1 MFERILFRRSDL
13 SRHRNG
19 PYAKERERYL
29 TMLMEEGRALP
40 TLRQIANLLYHMAER
55 LPLNLPSITP
65 AQIEAAAKQ
74 WSTVLVRCR
83 SSRHRMETKFV
94 FHATNWLRMLG
105 RLQKPVSQLPF
116 TIELDA
122 FLHFEQQELGL
133 ADASLMMHE
142 THLRP
147 FLNWAADH
155 IKTLRKIT
163 PVDISRYFTWQAA
176 QRPWKRTTISIHV
189 KALRNFFRFAQ
200 SMNWCIPGLANTI
213 DAPRIYKFE
222 RLPRGPLW
230 SDVQRLLV
238 ASSGDTPNDI
248 RDHAMLLLLAVY
260 GFRSSEVRRLSLGDI
275 DWEQEVIHVRRT
287 KQRKTQQYPLLR
299 NVGDAILRYLRE
311 VRPRCSYREVFVTR
325 IQPFRPLT
333 ATCLGMT
340 VRNRLFQLGLT
351 LPCYGPHALRHS
363 CATHLLAERFTLKDI
378 AEHLG
383 HASLESTQ
391 IYAKTNLAALQEVGQ
406 LDLRGLV
413 AHTEHRAHLATPIYP
428 RGSMEALQAVAAIG
442 LGGLL

>member
-1 MFERILFRRSDL
+1 MFERILFRRSNL

-29 TMLMEEGRALP
+29 TLMMEEGRSLP
-40 TLRQIANLLYHMAER
+40 TLRQIANLLYHMAEQ
-55 LPLNLPSITP
+55 LPLNLPSITHT
-65 AQIEAAAKQ
+65 QIEAAARQ
-74 WSTVLVRCR
+74 WSTTLVRCR

-94 FHATNWLRMLG
+94 FHATHWLCMLG
-105 RLQKPVSQLPF
+105 RLQQPVSQLPF
-116 TIELDA
+116 ITEQNA
-122 FLHFEQQELGL
+122 FLHFEQHERGL
-133 ADASLMMHE
+133 ADASLMTHK

-147 FLNWAADH
+147 FLNWAADQV
-155 IKTLRKIT
+155 KTLREIT
-163 PVDISRYFTWQAA
+163 PEDISHYFACQAT
-176 QRPWKRTTISIHV
+176 QRRWKRTTISNHV

-200 SMNWCIPGLANTI
+200 SMNWCVPGLANTI
-213 DAPRIYKFE
+213 DAPRIYKLE

-230 SDVQRLLV
+230 SDVQRLLL
-238 ASSGDTPNDI
+238 ASFGETPSDI

-260 GFRSSEVRRLSLGDI
+260 GFRSSEVRHLCLDDI
-275 DWEQEVIHVRRT
+275 DWEQEVMHVRST
-287 KQRKTQQYPLLR
+287 KQHKTQHCPLLR

-311 VRPRCSYREVFVTR
+311 VRPRCSHREVFVTR

-333 ATCLGMT
+333 ATCLGMM

-391 IYAKTNLAALQEVGQ
+391 IYAKTNLAALKEVGQ
-406 LDLRGLV
+406 FDLSSLV
-413 AHTEHRAHLATPIYP
+413 THTEHSTSVATPIYT
-428 RGSMEALQAVAAIG
+428 RGSMEALRAVAAIS